1 MNMFQKYFFMVL
13 LYIAGRSQQYKTI
26 VDTFFL
32 VSSASKK
39 CYLCDEE
46 KGGLNT
52 CGDFTD
58 THLVDCDVDCVSVSF
73 ETWDKHFVWHFFRID
88 IFRKVFGKKIKT
100 TEHSCS
106 NMVPILGILWSGDAC
121 AGKHDKCYSHKDIEH
136 DGITYKNMHVC
147 CCSEEK

>member
-13 LYIAGRSQQYKTI
+13 LYIACRSEQCKTI
-26 VDTFFL
+26 VNTFFL

-58 THLVDCDVDCVSVSF
+58 THLVDCEADCVSVSF
-73 ETWDKHFVWHFFRID
+73 ET
-88 IFRKVFGKKIKT
+88 KVFGKKIKT
-100 TEHSCS
+100 TEHGCS
-106 NMVPILGILWSGDAC
+106 NMVPILGFLEPGDAC
-121 AGKHDKCYSHKDIEH
+121 AGKHDKCFSHKDIEH

-147 CCSEEK
+147 CCSEEKCNA